1 LAAHALRIQGP
12 HGHDTIIDPGHD
24 ASIALAGAVFLTADH
39 LLFT

>member
-24 ASIALAGAVFLTADH
+24 ASFAGAVFLTADH
-39 LLFT
+39 LLFI